1 MTNKINHSAPEAPS
15 DRGIEHKSER
25 RRMEEQIQSLE
36 HRLSESL
43 AEVNR
48 KDQMLIKQSRQAD
61 MGEMINNIAHQWRQ
75 PLNNLGLLIQN
86 MQLMQEIGELTP
98 DILRSDCREAMEI
111 IFFMSRTIEDFRDF
125 FRQDKEKKAFIINE
139 VVSKTLNFISATLE
153 NSNIRV
159 EVNATDDVTAIGYQ
173 NEYFQVLLNIIAN
186 ARDVLVEKRPAFPL
200 IRISITN
207 EDELSVVKI
216 RDNGGGIPTEVIPRI
231 FDSYFTTKGHGK
243 GTGIGLYMS
252 KVIIEKNCG
261 GRLSAYNVDD
271 GAEFRI
277 EV

>member
-1 MTNKINHSAPEAPS
+1 MAQKNIHITNSS
-15 DRGIEHKSER
+15 DRGFEIIPAEKR
-25 RRMEEQIQSLE
+25 QMEEHIQSLE
-36 HRLSESL
+36 YRLRE
-43 AEVNR
+43 AEAEINR

-98 DILRSDCREAMEI
+98 EVLHADCREAMEI

-125 FRQDKEKKAFIINE
+125 FRQDKEKKAFIVNE

-153 NSNIRV
+153 NSCIKV
-159 EVNATDDVTAIGYQ
+159 EVESSEDVTAIGFQ

-186 ARDVLVEKRPAFPL
+186 ARDVLVERKPSTPF
-200 IRISITN
+200 IRISIGS
-207 EDELSVVKI
+207 EGELSVVKI
-216 RDNGGGIPTEVIPRI
+216 RDNGGGIPEEVIPRI

-252 KVIIEKNCG
+252 KVIVEKNCG
-261 GRLSAYNVDD
+261 GRLSAYNVEG

-277 EV
+277 EM

>member
-1 MTNKINHSAPEAPS
+1 MTNKSINESSRLSSLEK
-15 DRGIEHKSER
+15 RN
-25 RRMEEQIQSLE
+25 MEERIYLLE
-36 HRLSESL
+36 QRLLE
-43 AEVNR
+43 AEAEINR

-98 DILRSDCREAMEI
+98 DILRGDCREAMEI

-125 FRQDKEKKAFIINE
+125 FRQDKEKKAFLINE
-139 VVSKTLNFISATLE
+139 VISKTLNFISATLE
-153 NSNIRV
+153 NSSIKV
-159 EVNATDDVTAIGYQ
+159 EVDASGDVTAIGYQ

-186 ARDVLVEKRPAFPL
+186 ARDVLVEKKPTSPL
-200 IRISITN
+200 IRISIAN
-207 EDELSVVKI
+207 EGDSSVVKI
-216 RDNGGGIPTEVIPRI
+216 RDNGGGIPAEVIPRI

-271 GAEFRI
+271 GVEFRI